1 MMKSA
6 LSALLFA
13 AGTSQARQLQA
24 TQYTPVEITEYL
36 YTYENSYGLGY
47 VDVKQIYSPTC
58 DKVIWSTSEDGYRAV
73 KESDY
78 GALSPSSERVTIYD
92 TSFAIVKM
100 FYREYP
106 EADGFDC
113 ANMYQ
118 N

>member
-24 TQYTPVEITEYL
+24 NQFTPVEIKDYEY
-36 YTYENSYGLGY
+36 SYPWSNY
-47 VDVKQIYSPTC
+47 FVYMNVKQIYSPTC
-58 DKVIWSTSEDGYRAV
+58 DKVIWSTNEDGYRAV

>member
-1 MMKSA
+1 MKSA

-58 DKVIWSTSEDGYRAV
+58 EKVIWSTTEDGYMAMQDP
-73 KESDY
+73 DY
-78 GALSPSSERVTIYD
+78 GALSISSQRVTVYD
-92 TSFAIVKM
+92 ANSSIVQE
-100 FYREYP
+100 FFREYP

-113 ANMYQ
+113 ANMYP